1 MTQHQ
6 FLALCLEHCITPEI
20 ALDNDSIVEALKARD
35 DVELARILLEEF

>member
-20 ALDNDSIVEALKARD
+20 ALDNESIVQALKARD